1 MNLATANMNL
11 ATAKK
16 HTQERLP
23 PLSPKNLHSIGYIQ
37 DKYALIEIDYF
48 YGKLGRGQ
56 AVAGVEKLGKKFAWY
71 GGLLAYGE
79 SELGAS
85 DDMRQTAL
93 DQAKVFASKHK
104 EDGTT
109 VYMRNEAVSLLKV
122 LSMAEKE
129 AAAAAALVY
138 LKAME
143 LRSDSYQTS
152 LAYLGRVFGPKS
164 RQGINFN
171 TYLLQMCGMAAEY
184 NSERAVNPT
193 SKSRP
198 ETKHDILQS
207 VPGLIFHSVSQIMRF
222 TGGR

>member
-1 MNLATANMNL
+1 MSL

-16 HTQERLP
+16 QTQERLP
-23 PLSPKNLHSIGYIQ
+23 PLSPKNLHFIGYIG
-37 DKYALIEIDYF
+37 DKYTLIEIDYF
-48 YGKLGRGQ
+48 SGKLGRGQ
-56 AVAGVEKLGKKFAWY
+56 AVAAVEKLGKKFAWY
-71 GGLLAYGE
+71 GSLLAYGE

-93 DQAKVFASKHK
+93 DQAKALASKHK

-109 VYMRNEAVSLLKV
+109 VYLRNEAVSLLRV
-122 LSMAEKE
+122 LSIAEKE
-129 AAAAAALVY
+129 ASAAAALVY

-171 TYLLQMCGMAAEY
+171 TYLLQICGMAAEY
-184 NSERAVNPT
+184 NGERAVNPT
-193 SKSRP
+193 SKSKP
-198 ETKHDILQS
+198 ETNYDILHT
-207 VPGLIFHSVSQIMRF
+207 VPGLGFHSVSQLMRF